1 MHTIKYKFK
10 KLNFLLILA
19 LGFFISNCTEKNILT
34 KNSKDKTTNV
44 KVTLIEADF
53 GCYKLSDLDS
63 NLKSGAIFYPR
74 FSATNRNS
82 PHFENCPTMANAKS
96 MDFTNRPVI
105 LLVHGFNSDAKSLHY
120 QAKYLAR
127 MGIVAM
133 TFTTKSFN
141 NPKQWVGAYQ
151 DMLKSLQRENSLAAS
166 PVFSK
171 IDTKNISLMGH
182 SMGGGGLFYF
192 ADKFPLTKFASIIAL
207 APYNIKVVESNYPG
221 TKMASPVL
229 VLSGSSDGIALP
241 HQQQK
246 YYNRVPN
253 STSKALVELKGVG
266 HSDHGS
272 YGNDQQHKII
282 DKYIQDWVKI
292 YVYKIAVATTVF
304 TKKKLDEL
312 KASDE
317 IVKYSINNLE

>member
-1 MHTIKYKFK
+1 
-10 KLNFLLILA
+10 
-19 LGFFISNCTEKNILT
+19 
-34 KNSKDKTTNV
+34 
-44 KVTLIEADF
+44 
-53 GCYKLSDLDS
+53 
-63 NLKSGAIFYPR
+63 
-74 FSATNRNS
+74 
-82 PHFENCPTMANAKS
+82 
-96 MDFTNRPVI
+96 MDFTNRPVM
-105 LLVHGFNSDAKSLHY
+105 LLVHGFKSDDRSLHY
-120 QAKYLAR
+120 QAKYLAK

-133 TFTTKSFN
+133 TFTAKDFN
-141 NPKQWVGAYQ
+141 DPKQWVGAYQ
-151 DMLKSLQRENSLAAS
+151 DMLKSLQRENSSVAS

-192 ADKFPLTKFASIIAL
+192 ADKFPQLKFASIIAL
-207 APYNIKVVESNYPG
+207 APYNIRFIESNYPG

-229 VLSGSSDGIALP
+229 VLSGSSDGVALP

-272 YGNDQQHKII
+272 YGSDQQHKII

-292 YVYKIAVATTVF
+292 YVYKTPIATTVF
-304 TKKKLDEL
+304 TKSKLEQL
-312 KASDE
+312 KTSNE